1 MRDRKQAMPID
12 KDRIRR
18 ISGTFSW
25 IDHRFVARKWIDLL
39 DAAEIYLYFW
49 LIAVGDR
56 NGVSFYS
63 NEKTAALLKTPVA
76 TIQKARDGLIRKRF
90 IAYRNGI
97 AQVLA
102 LPDADRGDIDA

>member
-1 MRDRKQAMPID
+1 MPID

-39 DAAEIYLYFW
+39 EAAEIYLYFW

-63 NEKTAALLKTPVA
+63 NEKTASLLKIPVA
-76 TIQKARDGLIRKRF
+76 AIQKARGGLIQKRF
-90 IAYRNGI
+90 IAHKSGVT
-97 AQVLA
+97 QVLA
-102 LPDADRGDIDA
+102 LPEEDGFHA

>member
-1 MRDRKQAMPID
+1 MRDRRQAMPID
-12 KDRIRR
+12 KKRIRQ
-18 ISGTFSW
+18 IAGSFSW
-25 IDHRFVARKWIDLL
+25 IDHRFVARRWIDLL
-39 DAAEIYLYFW
+39 DAAEIYLYLW

-63 NEKTAALLKTPVA
+63 DEKTASLLKIPVA
-76 TIQKARDGLIRKRF
+76 TIQKARDGLIQKRF
-90 IAYRNGI
+90 IAYRDGI